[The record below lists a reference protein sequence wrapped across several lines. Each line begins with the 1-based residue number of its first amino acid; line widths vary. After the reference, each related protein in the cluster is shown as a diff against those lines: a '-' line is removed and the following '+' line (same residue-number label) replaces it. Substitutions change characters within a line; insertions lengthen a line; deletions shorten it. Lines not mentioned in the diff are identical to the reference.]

1 MNAGK
6 HLNPAFV
13 VPEKRPSSGFDR
25 DVLWWAMRKEGVNQW
40 VIQREKSLC
49 RGAKSRDRVGVTYSD
64 IFSVNVGIH
73 QGSVLSPLLFIL
85 VL

>member
-13 VPEKRPSSGFDR
+13 VPKKAFNRVPR
-25 DVLWWAMRKEGVNQW
+25 DVVWWAMRMEGVDQW
-40 VIQREKSLC
+40 VIRLVQSLYK
-49 RGAKSRDRVGVTYSD
+49 GAKSRDRGGDTYSK
-64 IFSVNVGIH
+64 IVSVNVGIH
-73 QGSVLSPLLFIL
+73 QGSVLSPLIL